1 MSNVQ
6 KKIVK
11 YFIKSSPVAEVN
23 MILKDLCSIID
34 REILDNED
42 IQNAL
47 KEYFELHKQHIKL
60 PDGRIAMVTEIGR
73 QNALE
78 GEDGAPANPFV
89 YFDSKLGIKF
99 SFDPNTLQATV
110 LGDVS
115 DFPEELDE
123 QWASYKSGIE
133 TAIDTY
139 IAQNYRQGTTRA
151 CLCFN

>member
-1 MSNVQ
+1 MTSIQ

-23 MILKDLCSIID
+23 MILKDLCNIID
-34 REILDNED
+34 KEILDNEE
-42 IQNAL
+42 IQQAL
-47 KEYFELHKQHIKL
+47 REYFELHKQHIKM

-78 GEDGAPANPFV
+78 GEGGVTNPFV

-110 LGDVS
+110 IGDTS
-115 DFPEELDE
+115 DFPEQLDE
-123 QWASYKSGIE
+123 QWGQYK
-133 TAIDTY
+133 
-139 IAQNYRQGTTRA
+139 
-151 CLCFN
+151 

>member
-1 MSNVQ
+1 MV
-6 KKIVK
+6 
-11 YFIKSSPVAEVN
+11 
-23 MILKDLCSIID
+23 LKDLCTIID
-34 REILDNED
+34 REILENED

-73 QNALE
+73 QNAIE
-78 GEDGAPANPFV
+78 GEDGGPANPFV

-110 LGDVS
+110 LGDAS

-123 QWASYKSGIE
+123 QWASYK
-133 TAIDTY
+133 
-139 IAQNYRQGTTRA
+139 
-151 CLCFN
+151 

>member
-1 MSNVQ
+1 
-6 KKIVK
+6 
-11 YFIKSSPVAEVN
+11 
-23 MILKDLCSIID
+23 
-34 REILDNED
+34 
-42 IQNAL
+42 
-47 KEYFELHKQHIKL
+47 
-60 PDGRIAMVTEIGR
+60 MVTEIGR
-73 QNALE
+73 QNAIE
-78 GEDGAPANPFV
+78 GEDGGPANPFV

-110 LGDVS
+110 LGDAS